1 MKWREVNE
9 VFKIF
14 RSLLNL
20 FEKDCPIIEM
30 IFWPKLIFFNGI
42 SKTINYLV
50 LYIFLEETNSLFI

>member
-20 FEKDCPIIEM
+20 FEMDRPIIEM
-30 IFWPKLIFFNGI
+30 IFWPKLIFLKGI

>member
-20 FEKDCPIIEM
+20 FEKDRPIIEM
-30 IFWPKLIFFNGI
+30 IFWPKLIFFKGI